1 MTFTDSP
8 TQHWLDITLQ
18 VTQRLFIFVVAAFIA
33 IRFKGLR
40 LALRGADL

>member
-1 MTFTDSP
+1 MTFTDIP

-18 VTQRLFIFVVAAFIA
+18 VTQRLFIVVVAAFIV